1 VMKGRNLSEPA
12 PHRVPLS
19 TAMLETLARAYGLAY
34 GVKVAPD
41 DLPKLARLAGDSW
54 IFPNIRRTGP
64 FTDVALLAVIRRMN
78 EGTDGP
84 QWVDPSGRPV
94 VPHGWRATFRTWA
107 DDCHPEERDAAEKAL
122 AHEDANQVAGRY
134 RRSDLFERRIGLMEQ
149 WGQHCTKPAA
159 PVVSLP
165 ARAKAAQ

>member
-1 VMKGRNLSEPA
+1 
-12 PHRVPLS
+12 
-19 TAMLETLARAYGLAY
+19 
-34 GVKVAPD
+34 
-41 DLPKLARLAGDSW
+41 
-54 IFPNIRRTGP
+54 
-64 FTDVALLAVIRRMN
+64 
-78 EGTDGP
+78 
-84 QWVDPSGRPV
+84 V

-165 ARAKAAQ
+165 KARAKAAQ